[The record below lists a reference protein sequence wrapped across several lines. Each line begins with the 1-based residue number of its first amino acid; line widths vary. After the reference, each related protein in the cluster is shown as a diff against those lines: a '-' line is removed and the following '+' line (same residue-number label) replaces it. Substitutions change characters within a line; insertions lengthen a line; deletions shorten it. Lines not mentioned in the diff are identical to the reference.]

1 MMSPSYRSTR
11 AACYAAY
18 IVQAVTVNLPPLL
31 FVIFREQFGVTY
43 EELGRLV
50 LLNFVTQ
57 LTVDFLSGWLCDRL
71 GIRRTAIL
79 AHLCCVAGL
88 ISLGVLPRVWTGS
101 PYAALMISSVV
112 YAMGA
117 GFLEVIISPTIESLP
132 STGKSAS
139 MSILHSF
146 YCWGQAGVVLLSTL
160 FLLAFGNTV
169 WYVLPLVWSLLPLC
183 NLFVF
188 LRVPLVPPLPPE
200 KTATLR
206 QLLSS
211 RTILLAFA
219 VMVGAGASELAMS
232 QWASM
237 LAERGLGLS
246 KAWGDVL
253 GPCLFAVLM
262 GTTRVLGPLLY
273 RRFQLA
279 DVLLFASAFCIF
291 CYALTVFS
299 TSPGLSLAGCAMTG
313 AAVALM
319 WPATISLAAGRI
331 PNGGTRM
338 FALLAA
344 FGDIGCSLGPW
355 LTGLVSDLVQANGPA
370 MARAA
375 AAGLTAEQAGLK
387 SGLAAAG
394 IFPVLMIVCLLLL
407 REKRAGSAR

>member
-1 MMSPSYRSTR
+1 MKLTYRSTR
-11 AACYAAY
+11 IACYVGYVA
-18 IVQAVTVNLPPLL
+18 QAITVNLPPLL
-31 FVIFREQFGVTY
+31 FVIFRDQFGVTY

-57 LTVDFLSGWLCDRL
+57 LAVDFLSGWFCDRL
-71 GIRRTAIL
+71 GMRRAAVL
-79 AHLCCVAGL
+79 AHVFCTAGL
-88 ISLGVLPRVWTGS
+88 VSLSILPRVFAGT
-101 PYAALMISSVV
+101 PYAALMISSIV
-112 YAMGA
+112 YALGS
-117 GFLEVIISPTIESLP
+117 GLLEVIISPTVESLP

-160 FLLAFGNTV
+160 FLLAFGSV
-169 WYVLPLVWSLLPLC
+169 YWYVLPLVWALLPLC
-183 NLFVF
+183 NLILF

-200 KTATLR
+200 KTATMR
-206 QLLSS
+206 ELLTS

-246 KAWGDVL
+246 KAWGDVM

-262 GTTRVLGPLLY
+262 GTARVLAPSLY
-273 RRFQLA
+273 KKFQLTT
-279 DVLLFASAFCIF
+279 VLLFSSVFCVG

-299 TSPGLSLAGCAMTG
+299 TSPALSLAGCAATG

-319 WPATISLAAGRI
+319 WPATISLSAERI

-355 LTGLVSDLVQANGPA
+355 LTGLVSDLVQGNASA
-370 MARAA
+370 MAQAA
-375 AAGLTAEQAGLK
+375 AAGLTAEQVGLK
-387 SGLAAAG
+387 SGLAAAS
-394 IFPVLMIVCLLLL
+394 IFPIAMIVCLILL
-407 REKRAGSAR
+407 RKRQTKNV